1 MPGVIDVLFVLLPQ
15 TLLMDLAGPAEA
27 LRLANQRRMRRGQ
40 TPLFRLRFVGPHAQ
54 CESSVGAV
62 LSQIEPLPRT
72 LPSACWV
79 MLLGQPNG
87 HESALQ
93 DSPPRS
99 WLSTRQWLAKVLA
112 PRLETSSGSARL
124 LTVCAGALL
133 AADAGLLVGRR
144 CTTHHEMLDELQ
156 RLAPAAH
163 VVANRVFV
171 QDGPIFSSAGISAGV
186 DMALHLIAEA
196 GGDALAAAVAQTMVV
211 YLRRGQ
217 DDPERSPLLA
227 GRHHLH
233 PAVHRVQDA
242 VCEQPAKAWSLQEMS
257 RLAHVTPRHL
267 ARLFATHVGQSPR
280 AYVEGVRV
288 AVAHQALQG
297 GQSVKQAIAAAGF
310 AGDRQW
316 RRARGRSP
324 RPLPEKPDLRGGRG
338 GRDAHAD

>member
-1 MPGVIDVLFVLLPQ
+1 MPGMIDVLFVLLPQ

-27 LRLANQRRMRRGQ
+27 LRLANQRRARRGQ
-40 TPLFRLRFVGPHAQ
+40 TPLFRLRFVGPRPQ
-54 CESSVGAV
+54 CTSSVGAV
-62 LSQIEPLPRT
+62 LTQIEPLPRT
-72 LPSACWV
+72 LPPACWV
-79 MLLGQPNG
+79 VLLGQPSG
-87 HESALQ
+87 HESALHGGQ
-93 DSPPRS
+93 RHS
-99 WLSTRQWLAKVLA
+99 WLSTRRWLAEVLA
-112 PRLETSSGSARL
+112 PRLQACSGSTRL

-186 DMALHLIAEA
+186 DMALHLIAEVGA
-196 GGDALAAAVAQTMVV
+196 DALAAAVAQTMVV

-217 DDPERSPLLA
+217 DDPEHSPLLA

-242 VCEQPAKAWSLQEMS
+242 VCEQPAKAWSLHELA

-267 ARLFATHVGQSPR
+267 TRLFASHVGQSPR

-288 AVAHQALQG
+288 AVACQALQG

-316 RRARGRSP
+316 RRARERTPKSRADAPHRRAGPDVRS
-324 RPLPEKPDLRGGRG
+324 D
-338 GRDAHAD
+338 